1 LCWSKVPAAEQQVV
15 FRFIASSVR
24 FFVHHLTYLDQ
35 VPRLNQLNLNPDAV
49 DRLHKILIPDL
60 KKRWEALSNTDRDSL
75 WSALF
80 AQDQFVSGSPNTAY
94 PTDASWESVTEEQLN
109 AATVVWQR
117 MPDREKIFNLTT
129 VARRAL
135 EEWLVYFKADAGPG
149 EVENFEKATGLYFH
163 KRPGDESLKG
173 LGVYRGKY
181 LFEVHSFRGAQRVAP
196 DGTPVNRVIVSITQK
211 RKVKLDETI
220 TGSEKFVFRG
230 GCTLIFDLNTLQLK
244 YLIKKPI
251 DNHDGR
257 LTRQRDYRKGE
268 GSASLRMTY
277 FGPPEKTE
285 PFALLHSDV

>member
-1 LCWSKVPAAEQQVV
+1 
-15 FRFIASSVR
+15 
-24 FFVHHLTYLDQ
+24 
-35 VPRLNQLNLNPDAV
+35 
-49 DRLHKILIPDL
+49 
-60 KKRWEALSNTDRDSL
+60 
-75 WSALF
+75 
-80 AQDQFVSGSPNTAY
+80 
-94 PTDASWESVTEEQLN
+94 
-109 AATVVWQR
+109 

>member
-1 LCWSKVPAAEQQVV
+1 V

-35 VPRLNQLNLNPDAV
+35 FPRLNQLNLNPDATN
-49 DRLHKILIPDL
+49 RLHHILIPDL
-60 KKRWEALSNTDRDSL
+60 RKRWEALSVADRDNN
-75 WSALF
+75 WRELF
-80 AQDQFVSGSPNTAY
+80 APNQFVFGTPNTAY

-109 AATVVWQR
+109 AATVVWQT

-135 EEWLVYFKADAGPG
+135 EEWLVYFKSDAGPE
-149 EVENFEKATGLYFH
+149 EVLKFEDATGLYFH
-163 KRPGDESLKG
+163 KPNENEKLLKEMAERDKLLKG

-211 RKVKLDETI
+211 RKVKLDETAPE
-220 TGSEKFVFRG
+220 SEKFFFRG

-251 DNHDGR
+251 DNKDGR
-257 LTRQRDYRKGE
+257 LTRQRAYRTGE

>member
-1 LCWSKVPAAEQQVV
+1 
-15 FRFIASSVR
+15 
-24 FFVHHLTYLDQ
+24 
-35 VPRLNQLNLNPDAV
+35 
-49 DRLHKILIPDL
+49 
-60 KKRWEALSNTDRDSL
+60 
-75 WSALF
+75 
-80 AQDQFVSGSPNTAY
+80 
-94 PTDASWESVTEEQLN
+94 
-109 AATVVWQR
+109 

-163 KRPGDESLKG
+163 KPSESEKLLKEGMKERDESLKG